1 VWTGTVMK
9 SVGRCVKLFFYGGN
23 LCRWSIASFSAIIKT
38 TSKELAQAAGV
49 AEGLL
54 YHYFR
59 SKEELLIAVV
69 DRHGFLPQL
78 LRLLSPPQARPAH
91 EMLLAIT
98 TAFSTLL
105 TEPVAYSAY
114 SRAAD
119 LGPGVAWYA
128 TLGEGAAI
136 AAAVQGRELSST
148 VPLYVAAGLAVL
160 HSLVTTQAA
169 PTLFSQRKV
178 STDEEALSRVFNRF
192 VRWQT
197 LRATLQM
204 LSFATMLWAVTAGAI
219 T

>member
-1 VWTGTVMK
+1 MK
-9 SVGRCVKLFFYGGN
+9 L
-23 LCRWSIASFSAIIKT
+23 SANSR
-38 TSKELAQAAGV
+38 SKELAQAAGV

-136 AAAVQGRELSST
+136 AAAQYRDRGAQSSE
-148 VPLYVAAGLAVL
+148 
-160 HSLVTTQAA
+160 AA
-169 PTLFSQRKV
+169 PSVAPQK
-178 STDEEALSRVFNRF
+178 
-192 VRWQT
+192 
-197 LRATLQM
+197 
-204 LSFATMLWAVTAGAI
+204 G
-219 T
+219 